1 MGASLKGDKQL
12 LRDVA
17 DLQRKIIEAG
27 GDAVEAWGED
37 VRDSAQDRAPID
49 TANMASAI
57 ESRPDRQRLK
67 CEVGVWE
74 EDAYY
79 AQHVEQGTSSMEAQ
93 PFLLPAFE
101 EHHDVRPYAQGALAK
116 RLDS

>member
-1 MGASLKGDKQL
+1 MGANLKGDKQL

-17 DLQRKIIEAG
+17 ELQKKIIEAG

-37 VRDSAQDRAPID
+37 VKGTAQNRVPID
-49 TANMASAI
+49 SGNLGSAI
-57 ESRPDRQRLK
+57 ESRPDRKRLK
-67 CEVGVWE
+67 CDVGVWE

-79 AQHVEQGTSSMEAQ
+79 AEFVEQGTQSMYAQ
-93 PFLLPAFE
+93 PFLVPAFE
-101 EHHDVRPYAQGALAK
+101 QHADVTPYAKGALAK